1 MNKILARAA
10 RRLLLLVLPIA
21 SIGLAGIGCKTPPTE
36 TDARMTGLESMC
48 ASTADARSARSARQ
62 ALYER
67 LGGYDRI
74 LELTTEIVRL
84 HHLNRDFD
92 RFMPMVDDARLA
104 KQVADFMAAGTGGD
118 EEYEGLSLPE
128 SHRHLKLSDADFLSA
143 GNDVM
148 KAMGN
153 LGYGQD
159 ETEEVVCLLVSLKD
173 QVLQESLSQ

>member
-1 MNKILARAA
+1 MKTRIPTGWGLPLLAF
-10 RRLLLLVLPIA
+10 VLA
-21 SIGLAGIGCKTPPTE
+21 SLPLSGCRKPTE
-36 TDARMTGLESMC
+36 TEARMAGLVAMC
-48 ASTADARSARSARQ
+48 DGTADARSARHAKQ

-84 HHLNRDFD
+84 HHLNPDFE
-92 RFMPMVDDARLA
+92 RFMPMVDDQRLA

-118 EEYEGLSLPE
+118 EEYGGLGLPE
-128 SHRHLKLSDADFLSA
+128 SHRHLKLDDADFLSA
-143 GNDVM
+143 GSDVM

-153 LGYGQD
+153 LGYGKD

-173 QVLQESLSQ
+173 QVLLD